1 MKQEAAMDAKD
12 FYQQCAI
19 AAMQGI
25 MENGKVG
32 LVADLTPTLL
42 AQKSFDIADAM
53 LKEYKENRAD
63 NHRNVFGKTLA
74 DG

>member
-1 MKQEAAMDAKD
+1 MDAKD

-19 AAMQGI
+19 AAMQGL

-32 LVADLTPTLL
+32 LVADLTPSLL
-42 AQKSFDIADAM
+42 AKKSFDIAEAM

-63 NHRNVFGKTLA
+63 THRNVCSKTLA

>member
-1 MKQEAAMDAKD
+1 MDAKD
-12 FYQQCAI
+12 FYQQCAV

-25 MENGKVG
+25 MENGKVC

-63 NHRNVFGKTLA
+63 NYRNVFGKTLA

>member
-1 MKQEAAMDAKD
+1 MDAKD

-19 AAMQGI
+19 AAMQGL

-42 AQKSFDIADAM
+42 AKKSFDIADAM

-63 NHRNVFGKTLA
+63 AHRNVCSKTLA

>member
-1 MKQEAAMDAKD
+1 MDVKD

-53 LKEYKENRAD
+53 LKEYKGNRAD
-63 NHRNVFGKTLA
+63 NYRNVFGKTLA

>member
-1 MKQEAAMDAKD
+1 MDAKD

-63 NHRNVFGKTLA
+63 NYRNVFGKTLA

>member
-1 MKQEAAMDAKD
+1 MDAKD

-42 AQKSFDIADAM
+42 AKKSFDISDAM

-63 NHRNVFGKTLA
+63 NHRNICGKTLA

>member
-1 MKQEAAMDAKD
+1 MDAKD

-19 AAMQGI
+19 AAMQGLI
-25 MENGKVG
+25 ESGKVC
-32 LVADLTPTLL
+32 LATDLTPL
-42 AQKSFDIADAM
+42 AKKSFNIADAM

-63 NHRNVFGKTLA
+63 NHRNICGKTLA

>member
-1 MKQEAAMDAKD
+1 MDAKD

-19 AAMQGI
+19 AGRQGI
-25 MENGKVG
+25 VEHGKVG
-32 LVADLTPTLL
+32 LVADLTPTIL
-42 AQKSFDIADAM
+42 AKKSFDIADAM

-63 NHRNVFGKTLA
+63 NHRNICGKTLA

>member
-1 MKQEAAMDAKD
+1 MDAKD

-32 LVADLTPTLL
+32 LVADLTPTIL
-42 AQKSFDIADAM
+42 AKKSFDIADAM
-53 LKEYKENRAD
+53 LNEYKENGAD
-63 NHRNVFGKTLA
+63 NYRNVCGKTLA